1 MSSAKAQLESDTR
14 VLAWEAGREYGIRV
28 NTISAGPLK
37 SRAASAIGDKGKKTF
52 IEYAIDYSKA
62 NSPLAQVMPAVF
74 RSVFFFF
81 WFKMMLGTF
90 LEEEWFARWAVLFEW
105 KSVSRS

>member
-14 VLAWEAGREYGIRV
+14 VLAWEAGREYGVRV

-37 SRAASAIGDKGKKTF
+37 SRAASAIGKEKGKKTF

-62 NSPLAQVMPAVF
+62 NSPLGQVNYHISGCRNRTYCCAAAF
-74 RSVFFFF
+74 CCSECLR
-81 WFKMMLGTF
+81 
-90 LEEEWFARWAVLFEW
+90 
-105 KSVSRS
+105 

>member
-14 VLAWEAGREYGIRV
+14 VLAWEAGREYGVRV

-62 NSPLAQVMPAVF
+62 NSPLGQVMLRAV
-74 RSVFFFF
+74 
-81 WFKMMLGTF
+81 
-90 LEEEWFARWAVLFEW
+90 AVGMRTAL
-105 KSVSRS
+105 

>member
-14 VLAWEAGREYGIRV
+14 VLAWEAGREYGVRV

-62 NSPLAQVMPAVF
+62 NSPLAQVRFGDCCGSTPPLDGNTGSCIMAAAMG
-74 RSVFFFF
+74 S
-81 WFKMMLGTF
+81 
-90 LEEEWFARWAVLFEW
+90 A
-105 KSVSRS
+105 